1 MTTEKK
7 IGLLRGLA
15 FILALAWVIGLI
27 VGINLSFPYTLLAGL
42 FLVAAYIG
50 APIVAYLLSIYL
62 SIEKQKVASVV
73 FAALIAPVITL
84 PVLGLM
90 QHRVKRLIKVLKNP
104 KASDLYIETSTNL
117 RDIKDVHSLGPLIQS
132 LPDQSENIREL
143 VVLALRNFKDVRAVD
158 ALIWALQNDESAR
171 VRMQAASALAVAKD
185 TKAIEPL
192 KQAVQD
198 QDQSVQKVAKEALE
212 YFEKNILDE

>member
-1 MTTEKK
+1 MATEKK

-27 VGINLSFPYTLLAGL
+27 VGINLSFPYTLLAGVC
-42 FLVAAYIG
+42 LVGAYIG
-50 APIVAYLLSIYL
+50 APIVAYLLSMYL
-62 SIEKQKVASVV
+62 SIEKKGAVV

-117 RDIKDVHSLGPLIQS
+117 RAIKDVHALGPLIQS
-132 LPDQSENIREL
+132 LHDPSENIREL
-143 VVLALRNFKDVRAVD
+143 IVLALRNFKDVRAVD
-158 ALIWALQNDESAR
+158 ALIRALQNDESAR
-171 VRMQAASALAVAKD
+171 VRMQAASALSVIKD
-185 TKAIEPL
+185 AKAIEPL

-198 QDQSVQKVAKEALE
+198 QDQSVQKAAKEALE
-212 YFEKNILDE
+212 YF